1 MRLIYG
7 EQIQKLPAELRDRFR
22 GKYAQVKSSV
32 WEEVRASW
40 GLRQFLP
47 SFHYLLTTESH
58 VYAFSIAANA
68 LLAFFPFV
76 LILMNICTHWLHWQ
90 TTYNAILQ
98 LVNTNLPKGADF
110 VTRGLVALVRGRRQV
125 EIITVLLMFYTSS
138 GVFLPLEVA
147 LNKVWGFTQ
156 NRSLVHNLLISFA
169 LAVLSG
175 VLALLSVSVAGVLF
189 KVVAFLFGWLP
200 WHPLV
205 AIISRT
211 VLEAVSIPL
220 MIAIYFVIYYL
231 LPNGKVPAL
240 KVFPAAVLAGV
251 CTEIVKLVYFLTLP
265 LLHFN
270 QTYGPFAVPVTL
282 LFWAYVGSIVMLWGA
297 YFSAQRPLSFP
308 SVRIMETRHTQAS
321 DGAERESLH

>member
-1 MRLIYG
+1 MHSKYG
-7 EQIQKLPAELRDRFR
+7 EQIQKLPAQLRDRFL
-22 GKYAQVKSSV
+22 GKYAEVRTSI

-47 SFHYLLTTESH
+47 SFHYLLTSESH

-76 LILMNICTHWLHWQ
+76 LILMNICQHWLHWQ
-90 TTYNAILQ
+90 GTYGTILQ
-98 LVNTNLPKGADF
+98 LVNSNLPQGADF
-110 VTRGLVALVRGRRQV
+110 VTRGLVALVRGRRRV

-147 LNKVWGFTQ
+147 LNKVWGFGR
-156 NRSLVHNLLISFA
+156 NRTLAHNLLISFA
-169 LAVLSG
+169 LAVLLG
-175 VLALLSVSVAGVLF
+175 VLAFFSVSVAGALVRA
-189 KVVAFLFGWLP
+189 VAFLFGWLP
-200 WHPLV
+200 WHTLV
-205 AIISRT
+205 AILSRI

-220 MIAIYFVIYYL
+220 MIAIYFMIYYL
-231 LPNGKVPAL
+231 LPNGKVPAV

-251 CTEIVKLVYFLTLP
+251 STEIVKLVYFLTLP

-270 QTYGPFAVPVTL
+270 ETYGPFAVPVTL

-297 YFSAQRPLSFP
+297 YFSAQRPLSTI
-308 SVRIMETRHTQAS
+308 SVQTIESPPMPAS
-321 DGAERESLH
+321 DCAPRESLQ